1 VRLIAARWGRERRRR
16 RWENEREEE
25 EEAARGRSCERE
37 KEATRVERGGDG
49 GIGALLVEKAV
60 ELISCAK
67 TYYLLPLLL
76 ISVKK
81 LWNKLYQ
88 TGT

>member
-1 VRLIAARWGRERRRR
+1 
-16 RWENEREEE
+16 
-25 EEAARGRSCERE
+25 
-37 KEATRVERGGDG
+37 VERGGDG

-81 LWNKLYQ
+81 L
-88 TGT
+88 